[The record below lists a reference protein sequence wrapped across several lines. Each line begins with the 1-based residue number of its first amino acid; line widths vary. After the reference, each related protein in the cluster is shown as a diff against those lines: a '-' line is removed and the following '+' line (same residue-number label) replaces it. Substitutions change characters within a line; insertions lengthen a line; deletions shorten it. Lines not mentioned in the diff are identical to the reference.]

1 MTRKFENQTERK
13 GRPFVKTLETPFPLL
28 QRNEIS
34 FFRIIH
40 IYIYI
45 HELKSNAMRIEE
57 RERERGGDII
67 KRSTLFLKERKK
79 ERERGGSALL
89 DDKLK
94 IVSRCSPP

>member
-1 MTRKFENQTERK
+1 
-13 GRPFVKTLETPFPLL
+13 
-28 QRNEIS
+28 
-34 FFRIIH
+34 
-40 IYIYI
+40 
-45 HELKSNAMRIEE
+45 MRIEE

-67 KRSTLFLKERKK
+67 KRSTLFLKEREK